1 MVELLKPIVYPDD
14 AINQE
19 NDIEVSFQ
27 LSPDTDYIL
36 SNSNLNK
43 QFIPFSGEYWLQNYS
58 PYPFFTDRNQLQ
70 FVYPDYSKGVM
81 VKYVDEEGNEIHDP
95 QTISG

>member
-14 AINQE
+14 ANNQE

-43 QFIPFSGEYWLQNYS
+43 QFIPFL
-58 PYPFFTDRNQLQ
+58 LI
-70 FVYPDYSKGVM
+70 
-81 VKYVDEEGNEIHDP
+81 EINSNSYT
-95 QTISG
+95 QIILKE

>member
-14 AINQE
+14 ANNQE

-36 SNSNLNK
+36 SNI
-43 QFIPFSGEYWLQNYS
+43 QF
-58 PYPFFTDRNQLQ
+58 
-70 FVYPDYSKGVM
+70 K
-81 VKYVDEEGNEIHDP
+81 
-95 QTISG
+95 